1 MSKNIFI
8 LLGAGTGNDIVE
20 FKREY
25 PGDWDI
31 YAWEANPMLT
41 GKLAK
46 RFPDINVVSAA
57 AHTEAGTINLY
68 LGKNTNNS
76 SLDSRKINVKEH
88 TYHSVQAINFVEW
101 MKEHCTADD
110 RIVLVMDIEGAEF
123 SILPAMREAGLIEWL
138 DEFYMEFHGRKLDG
152 FDMKVEKE
160 WIEHLKEVLGENV
173 YICGVYQHE
182 QFAKLN
188 SEERPRRR

>member
-1 MSKNIFI
+1 
-8 LLGAGTGNDIVE
+8 
-20 FKREY
+20 
-25 PGDWDI
+25 
-31 YAWEANPMLT
+31 
-41 GKLAK
+41 
-46 RFPDINVVSAA
+46 
-57 AHTEAGTINLY
+57 
-68 LGKNTNNS
+68 
-76 SLDSRKINVKEH
+76 
-88 TYHSVQAINFVEW
+88 

-138 DEFYMEFHGRKLDG
+138 DEFYMEFHGRKLEG
-152 FDMKVEKE
+152 FDMNVEQE
-160 WIEHLKEVLGENV
+160 WIEHLKEVLGEKV